1 MKKYLLMLML
11 VLFAAPARAITP
23 AELSL
28 QAQKDYEAGRYEQS
42 IQAWQELSEIGFVNG
57 DLFYNI
63 ASAYWRLGK
72 VGQARRYFL
81 KALSWSP
88 RDPAIRQNLS
98 FIDSKFGTK
107 TAGDGPLALIRK
119 IPFYRLSLNAP
130 ESLVLGAIS
139 SAGVFS
145 LWWLYRRRRK
155 PSYLVGALLIL
166 PLLGFGIWQ
175 LKLHS
180 YWGLG
185 AKTGVVLLPKLA
197 LRDSPLPD
205 ASWTEEL
212 AEGSLVRMKK
222 SQGDFAL
229 VKSASGKEGWV
240 ERSSLGEIE

>member
-1 MKKYLLMLML
+1 MKKYLLILIL
-11 VLFAAPARAITP
+11 FLFAATAQAITP
-23 AELSL
+23 AELSD
-28 QAQKDYEAGRYEQS
+28 QAQKDYGAGRYEPA

-57 DLFYNI
+57 DVFYNI

-81 KALSWSP
+81 KALAWSP

-98 FIDSKFGTK
+98 FIDSKVGN
-107 TAGDGPLALIRK
+107 TATGDGPLALIRK

-130 ESLVLGAIS
+130 ESLVFGAIS
-139 SAGVFS
+139 SAGLFS
-145 LWWLYRRRRK
+145 LWWLYRRRRR
-155 PSYLVGALLIL
+155 PAYLVGALLIL
-166 PLLGFGIWQ
+166 PFLGFSILQ

-205 ASWTEEL
+205 ASWTDEL
-212 AEGSLVRMKK
+212 AEGSLVRVKK